1 MLRILIMDILCTLC
15 KIGKKGGLLLPQT
28 SVQPLQFSSPWM
40 IYSRLGFIFPYYNH
54 LFHSWGEGKERV
66 LDSDR
71 ESHNLRVRNL
81 LKVVHQ
87 GLGFFSSTVSK
98 RVTPLSTIP
107 SKILAVC

>member
-1 MLRILIMDILCTLC
+1 M
-15 KIGKKGGLLLPQT
+15 
-28 SVQPLQFSSPWM
+28 
-40 IYSRLGFIFPYYNH
+40 
-54 LFHSWGEGKERV
+54 
-66 LDSDR
+66 LDSDK

-98 RVTPLSTIP
+98 RVTPSSIVP